1 MSLFL
6 LYQYIVAAILL
17 IIMIN
22 FIINN
27 FLFKNTVGHRLP
39 DNFLKENPLISVLI
53 PARNEQDNIRRCIN
67 SLLKQDY
74 SNLEILVLDD
84 NSTDR
89 TAEIVEKIAEKD
101 GRVRLYHGKPLARG
115 WLGKSYAC
123 QQLSEYANGDYL
135 AFIDA
140 DTLHFP
146 TSISSSVACLL
157 KYRVDAL
164 SVFAKQIMVTIHER
178 MMVPFGNF
186 MIMGFMPLALIRK
199 TRNPLFSTAI
209 GQFILFKKDIYK
221 AIGGHESVKG
231 EILEDII
238 ISKQVKRCGF
248 RFMIFDGRSNVYCR
262 MYHNFKEVVQG
273 YSKVLFS
280 AFDYSIPMIS
290 IAIIVIT
297 AIYLMPFVMLP
308 LAILFDWPPAVT
320 NIIIL
325 QTIFVMVT
333 KIILAIRFK
342 MKAVDVLLHP
352 LSVIYLLSMAVNSIF
367 QFRFNIGVYWK
378 GRIYNV
384 SNDGEEEE
392 LKMIK
397 DNFK

>member
-6 LYQYIVAAILL
+6 LYQYIVAIILL
-17 IIMIN
+17 FIMIN

-27 FLFKNTVGHRLP
+27 FVFKNTINHRLP
-39 DNFLKENPLISVLI
+39 YSFLKEDPLISILI
-53 PARNEQDNIRRCIN
+53 PARNEQDNIKRCIN

-84 NSTDR
+84 NSTDM
-89 TAEIVEKIAEKD
+89 TAVIVEKISKKD
-101 GRVRLYHGKPLARG
+101 NRVKLYHGKPLARG

-178 MMVPFGNF
+178 MMIPFGNF
-186 MIMGFMPLALIRK
+186 MIMGFMPLALIKK
-199 TRNPLFSTAI
+199 TKSVLFCTAI
-209 GQFILFKKDIYK
+209 GQFILFKKDVYE

-231 EILEDII
+231 EILEDIH
-238 ISKQVKRCGF
+238 ISKQVKKCGF
-248 RFMIFDGRSNVYCR
+248 KFMIFDGRSNLYCR
-262 MYHNFKEVVQG
+262 MYHNFKEVVHG
-273 YSKVLFS
+273 YSKVIFS
-280 AFDYSIPMIS
+280 SFDYNLTMIS
-290 IAIIVIT
+290 IALIIIT

-308 LAILFDWPPAVT
+308 LAILFDWPLVII

-325 QTIFVMVT
+325 QIIFVMVT

-342 MKAVDVLLHP
+342 MKATDVLLHP
-352 LSVIYLLSMAVNSIF
+352 LSVIYLLSMALNSVY

-378 GRIYNV
+378 GRTYNV
-384 SNDGEEEE
+384 SGDGEDEE
-392 LKMIK
+392 LKVVN
-397 DNFK
+397 DSFK